1 MKGLL
6 LILAGGALVVGVL
19 GSAALAGNGLGRELG
34 STVTRADLRG
44 VNFVEN
50 CRFSHAAPDD
60 PIVFPGKFGASHHH
74 SFVGNRS
81 TNAASTYDSLRAAP
95 TSCERRADTAAYW
108 VPTLYSGTTEVAPD
122 GATIYYRRATL
133 AEVQPFP
140 DNLRMIAGDATATAP
155 QGLRVTFW
163 NCGVLSG
170 VPPSSTIP
178 TCPSGRRSFLRLHIR
193 FPECWNGAALDSVDH
208 KSHMA
213 YAMRGLMP
221 LHAPRCAAVDRAHL
235 PLPQPVVTGR
245 RPGAARTRV
254 RRPAE
259 RARRLL
265 QRLAAES
272 ARAAGGRLPQ
282 RSRAL
287 RASALRDEG
296 EASVA
301 LTRDRRGDACVA
313 RITSRLRGVTPAT
326 PGASRGR

>member
-6 LILAGGALVVGVL
+6 LILAGGALVVGLL
-19 GSAALAGNGLGRELG
+19 GSAALAGNGLGRDAG
-34 STVTRADLRG
+34 SAVTRADLRG

-74 SFVGNRS
+74 SFVGNNS

-108 VPTLYSGTTEVAPD
+108 VPTLYAGTTEVTPD

-155 QGLRVTFW
+155 QGMRVTFW
-163 NCGVLSG
+163 NCGVLAG

-178 TCPSGRRSFLRLHIR
+178 VCPSGRGSFLRLHVR
-193 FPECWNGAALDSVDH
+193 FPSCWNGTSLDSADH

-213 YAMRGLMP
+213 YA
-221 LHAPRCAAVDRAHL
+221 V
-235 PLPQPVVTGR
+235 
-245 RPGAARTRV
+245 
-254 RRPAE
+254 
-259 RARRLL
+259 
-265 QRLAAES
+265 
-272 ARAAGGRLPQ
+272 
-282 RSRAL
+282 
-287 RASALRDEG
+287 RASCPSTHPVAVPAIELIYRYRSASGLLGAQEPLAL
-296 EASVA
+296 ASGGQLSAHGDFFNAWRPQA
-301 LTRDRRGDACVA
+301 LE
-313 RITSRLRGVTPAT
+313 RLVDGCLNALVHC
-326 PGASRGR
+326 GR